1 MPDTDERLAAIEER
15 LARIE
20 TKLDLLPFAF
30 PNAPIAESR
39 TTSVA
44 PQILGPDRPSRG
56 RVELPDWC
64 SRWRTTPYEYENTGE
79 GPAL

>member
-1 MPDTDERLAAIEER
+1 MPDTDQRLAAIEER

-30 PNAPIAESR
+30 PNAPLAESR
-39 TTSVA
+39 TTS
-44 PQILGPDRPSRG
+44 GPPPPWYRH
-56 RVELPDWC
+56 
-64 SRWRTTPYEYENTGE
+64 TPYEYENTGE